1 MKIIGVTGGTGA
13 GKTTVTK
20 IMESLGAQVVDADCV
35 ARQVVEPGMPALSE
49 IAAEWDVVSGDEH
62 NQVLD
67 RKALA
72 KIVFSDEKQ
81 LHKLNTITHKYVI
94 EEIKTQL
101 INCKKDIFVIDAIAL
116 FESDLADICDVT
128 VAVIADRD
136 TRCERI
142 MERDDLTREEAIM
155 RINAQKKDGF
165 YIENADY
172 IIYNNGNETD
182 TEEKIGRI
190 IKGC

>member
-1 MKIIGVTGGTGA
+1 MMFV
-13 GKTTVTK
+13 
-20 IMESLGAQVVDADCV
+20 ESLLC
-35 ARQVVEPGMPALSE
+35 
-49 IAAEWDVVSGDEH
+49 
-62 NQVLD
+62 
-67 RKALA
+67 
-72 KIVFSDEKQ
+72 
-81 LHKLNTITHKYVI
+81 
-94 EEIKTQL
+94 
-101 INCKKDIFVIDAIAL
+101 
-116 FESDLADICDVT
+116 DLADICAVT

>member
-136 TRCERI
+136 N
-142 MERDDLTREEAIM
+142 LTREEAIM